1 MILLSIFLFLLLS
14 ISIFINVNLYKKYDK
29 LEELSSEM
37 EESLN
42 ETNEFIS
49 SLRKRVMSQRSYLNQ
64 LDRRGA
70 FESDDEVGYFFKEL
84 KKIVKDI
91 SIFLEDDSPSEEN
104 IKENLSNQFNG
115 RIQWKNLR

>member
-29 LEELSSEM
+29 LEELSSQM

-104 IKENLSNQFNG
+104 IKQNLSNQFNG

>member
-104 IKENLSNQFNG
+104 IKQNLSNQFNG

>member
-29 LEELSSEM
+29 LEELSSQM